1 MKILIFLFASCLF
14 LIGNSFA
21 GAATQTTIDKKIFE
35 GFDAITAR
43 SADLAEQVEDLNF
56 TRVDLEN
63 QIVET
68 QRDLSEIAEDDQS
81 PEAIQ
86 ARKTLQSKIINLLA
100 RQLKL
105 SFEIVSKSENV
116 VSANL
121 KTINELTER
130 YSNSPRSKAIT
141 KTLRR
146 KIKRGINAGKSI
158 HQSLTQM
165 VKWAKSDPMMKNKFK
180 DLKRIMHL
188 MDAKTS
194 IEMKLFP
201 NDRVPDG
208 TDVDSKML
216 ALFEKQ
222 TKNLMNDLAEI
233 KIKEAKLNNTKRNLE
248 ITLQVTKFARAEQ
261 TINNAIPDLQVINPS
276 SPGIGGLG
284 SKLDPVLDD
293 LHKDIM
299 RDLNGKE
306 DQPTNFTPGDIDP
319 EKLDPG
325 TTKNFN

>member
-14 LIGNSFA
+14 LVGNSFA
-21 GAATQTTIDKKIFE
+21 EAATQTTIDKKIFD
-35 GFDAITAR
+35 GFDDITAR
-43 SADLAEQVEDLNF
+43 SADLAEQVEDLNLIHS
-56 TRVDLEN
+56 DLVS
-63 QIVET
+63 QIVKT
-68 QRDLSEIAEDDQS
+68 QGDLSEIAEDDQS
-81 PEAIQ
+81 PEAKQ

-116 VSANL
+116 VSAYL

-130 YSNSPRSKAIT
+130 YSNSPTSKART

-146 KIKRGINAGKSI
+146 KIKQSINAGKSI

-180 DLKRIMHL
+180 DLKRIMQL
-188 MDAKTS
+188 MDVKTS

-201 NDRVPDG
+201 NDRIPNG

-216 ALFEKQ
+216 ALFETQ
-222 TKNLMNDLAEI
+222 TKNLMSNLAEI

-248 ITLQVTKFARAEQ
+248 ITLQVVKIARAEE

-276 SPGIGGLG
+276 SSGIGGLG

-306 DQPTNFTPGDIDP
+306 DQPTNFTPEDIDP

>member
-14 LIGNSFA
+14 LIDNSFA

-35 GFDAITAR
+35 GFDTITAR
-43 SADLAEQVEDLNF
+43 SADLAEQVEELNLTRGDL
-56 TRVDLEN
+56 DN

-68 QRDLSEIAEDDQS
+68 QKDLSDIAEDDQS
-81 PEAIQ
+81 PEAKQ
-86 ARKTLQSKIINLLA
+86 ARKTLKSKIINLLA

-121 KTINELTER
+121 KTINELTEW
-130 YSNSPRSKAIT
+130 YSTSPKSKART
-141 KTLRR
+141 KTLKR
-146 KIKRGINAGKSI
+146 KIKQSINAGKSI

-165 VKWAKSDPMMKNKFK
+165 VEWAKSDPMMKNKFK
-180 DLKRIMHL
+180 DLKHTMQL
-188 MDAKTS
+188 LDVMTS
-194 IEMKLFP
+194 IEIQFFP
-201 NDRVPDG
+201 NDRIPDG
-208 TDVDSKML
+208 TEIDSEIL
-216 ALFEKQ
+216 VEFEDR
-222 TKNLMNDLAEI
+222 TKNLMNDLAGI
-233 KIKEAKLNNTKRNLE
+233 KIEEAKLNSTKRKLRM
-248 ITLQVTKFARAEQ
+248 TLQVAKYARAKEA
-261 TINNAIPDLQVINPS
+261 IKNAIPVLQGINPS
-276 SPGIGGLG
+276 SSGISGLG
-284 SKLDPVLDD
+284 SKSDTVLDD

-299 RDLNGKE
+299 RGLKGKK